1 MIPGECGDAVNVLND
16 KSVPE
21 TSAEDDSRDRVGS
34 VDAALRTAEPT
45 SPELDVVLSGI
56 TDPRARV
63 DRLNHLA
70 WEGRLDDAQRS
81 ARLAAWAYEWST
93 TGDFEATPYGLGMAS
108 SLRTQAFLHNDV
120 GNYTE
125 ALTASLRSLDLLGD
139 TASVQPE
146 NGPIVIDVLGNISW
160 THRCYGDYAVAAE
173 YGMRALGLSEERGD
187 RLRQARL
194 LNILGNIYADSND
207 LEAALQMGE
216 RALRLYRELGLQ
228 DGESVALNNLSLT
241 YLELG
246 HGEKALEA
254 CRQSLRIAEDGGF
267 ASVHLTAL
275 STLGELY
282 LGIKDFEQAEA
293 CLNLALA
300 LSRERGARYD
310 EFLNLLNLGKVALGR
325 QDAVRATAQFEEAL
339 ALAQTL
345 NHRVGQFQCHEF
357 LADLHEHAG
366 QFASAL
372 RSYKAF
378 HTLKETVFN
387 ENANKRLAGL
397 RVIHQ
402 VETARR
408 DSEISYLRTI
418 ELKKEIEERKA
429 AQTALEKLASLDPL
443 TGLLNRRQIH
453 HLGELEVQR
462 SMANRQPLT
471 VILFD
476 IDFFKT
482 VNDTYGHAVGD
493 AALVHIAHVVRQSLR
508 EGELIGRYGGDE
520 FVILLPGSHGDK
532 GRQIAERLRANLARQ
547 PLDHQKGKV
556 ALTLSLGVAEFVE
569 GSRAGLDELLVHADQ
584 ALYAAKQAGR
594 DRLVAYADLSSRRS

>member
-1 MIPGECGDAVNVLND
+1 M
-16 KSVPE
+16 
-21 TSAEDDSRDRVGS
+21 
-34 VDAALRTAEPT
+34 
-45 SPELDVVLSGI
+45 SPELDAVLREI
-56 TDPRARV
+56 TDPGARV
-63 DRLNHLA
+63 DHLNDLA
-70 WEGRLDDAQRS
+70 WEGRLDDSQRS
-81 ARLAAWAYEWST
+81 ARLARVAYEWSMS
-93 TGDFEATPYGLGMAS
+93 GDFEATPYNLGIAS

-125 ALTASLRSLDLLGD
+125 ALTDSLRSLDLLGD
-139 TASVQPE
+139 TANIQPE

-173 YGMRALGLSEERGD
+173 YGMKALGLAEERGD

-216 RALRLYRELGLQ
+216 RALRLYRDLDLR
-228 DGESVALNNLSLT
+228 DGESVALNNLALT

-246 HGEKALEA
+246 HSEKALDA
-254 CRQSLRIAEDGGF
+254 CRESLRIAQEGGF

-282 LGIKDFEQAEA
+282 LGIKDFGQAEA
-293 CLNLALA
+293 CLNLALS

-325 QDAVRATAQFEEAL
+325 QDAARATLQFEEAL
-339 ALAQTL
+339 ALAQSL

-357 LADLHEHAG
+357 LADLHEHDGRLAD
-366 QFASAL
+366 AL
-372 RSYKAF
+372 KSYKAF

-462 SMANRQPLT
+462 SGSNRQSLT

-493 AALVHIAHVVRQSLR
+493 AALVHIAQVVRQSLR

-520 FVILLPGSHGDK
+520 FVILLPGSNCDK

-547 PLDHQKGKV
+547 PLNHPKGKV
-556 ALTLSLGVAEFVE
+556 ALTLSLGIAEFVD
-569 GSRAGLDELLVHADQ
+569 GAVASLDDLLVHADQ
-584 ALYAAKQAGR
+584 ALYAAKLAGR
-594 DRLVAYADLSSRRS
+594 DRLVAHSELAPRRP